1 MSVIDILVEPARVT
15 RILFDCHEADPD
27 PADQRRIEQAIKE
40 SPYLARADEN
50 DPRPTLLLAS
60 HVATP
65 LPVYGD

>member
-27 PADQRRIEQAIKE
+27 SVDQRRIEQAIKE

-50 DPRPTLLLAS
+50 DSVPDAAGESRGYS
-60 HVATP
+60 ATC
-65 LPVYGD
+65 LW